1 MADVLN
7 ETGDQE
13 VFEDD
18 KQDNDSGIQKDEK
31 DIEGEEEEEKKEK
44 ESDIING
51 SEEKESVS
59 KKKPKIK
66 VRSQSPQKLQKRNK
80 DGSPKKSLGSP
91 QKSPKKRKKK
101 IRPEKQIQEQSDAT
115 VIPNE
120 NFNPNRSAVK

>member
-1 MADVLN
+1 MHPVEFLSFSDMADVLN

-31 DIEGEEEEEKKEK
+31 DLEGEEEEKKEK
-44 ESDIING
+44 ESVN
-51 SEEKESVS
+51 

-66 VRSQSPQKLQKRNK
+66 VRGQSPQKLQQRNK
-80 DGSPKKSLGSP
+80 DGSSKKGLGSP
-91 QKSPKKRKKK
+91 QKSPKKRKKRL
-101 IRPEKQIQEQSDAT
+101 RPEKQIREQSDAT

-120 NFNPNRSAVK
+120 NFDPNRSAVK

>member
-1 MADVLN
+1 MNFLSFSDMADVLN

-31 DIEGEEEEEKKEK
+31 DVEGEEEEKKEK
-44 ESDIING
+44 ESAN
-51 SEEKESVS
+51 

-66 VRSQSPQKLQKRNK
+66 VRGQSPQKLQQRNK

-91 QKSPKKRKKK
+91 QKSPKKRKKRL
-101 IRPEKQIQEQSDAT
+101 RPEKQIREQSDAT
-115 VIPNE
+115 VVPNE
-120 NFNPNRSAVK
+120 NFDPNRSAVK

>member
-31 DIEGEEEEEKKEK
+31 DLEGEEEEKKEK
-44 ESDIING
+44 ESVN
-51 SEEKESVS
+51 

-66 VRSQSPQKLQKRNK
+66 VRGQSPQKLQQRNK

-91 QKSPKKRKKK
+91 QKSLKKRKKRL
-101 IRPEKQIQEQSDAT
+101 RPEKQIREQSDAT

-120 NFNPNRSAVK
+120 NFDPNRSAVK

>member
-1 MADVLN
+1 MNFLPFSDMADVLN

-31 DIEGEEEEEKKEK
+31 DVEGEEEEKKEK
-44 ESDIING
+44 ESAN
-51 SEEKESVS
+51 

-66 VRSQSPQKLQKRNK
+66 VRGQSPQKLQQRNK

-91 QKSPKKRKKK
+91 QKSPKKRKKRL
-101 IRPEKQIQEQSDAT
+101 RPEKQIREQSDAT
-115 VIPNE
+115 VVPNE
-120 NFNPNRSAVK
+120 NFDPNRSAVK

>member
-31 DIEGEEEEEKKEK
+31 DVEGDEGEEEKKEK
-44 ESDIING
+44 ESAN
-51 SEEKESVS
+51 

-66 VRSQSPQKLQKRNK
+66 VRGQSPQKLQQRNK
-80 DGSPKKSLGSP
+80 DGSPKKGLGSP
-91 QKSPKKRKKK
+91 QKSPKKRKK
-101 IRPEKQIQEQSDAT
+101 RLRSEKQVREESDAT
-115 VIPNE
+115 VIANE
-120 NFNPNRSAVK
+120 NFDPNRSAVK